1 MWHKLGDIWYVTYH
15 MLRMFLPV
23 VGAITIT
30 CSSIKSKNFRIRMW
44 IIKYISI
51 VVLNGIVIAK
61 IRITWFDGT
70 EVTMTDVC
78 VWIYI
83 FWNMS
88 HCKGSQV
95 RPPCVTFESMS
106 HDSMS
111 HTTKYYSINYF
122 RNWTFPRCTGGTMRS
137 TAVIQSQMKKMI
149 HEIPE
154 SCWNRNSRSFPN
166 QFHHSSG
173 NQNYDSELKTFQR
186 QASAEI
192 GRHCWKTAD
201 SHSTCQC
208 SILMFYLEFRG
219 WKFNFVKKRISNW
232 TKIWWTIW

>member
-1 MWHKLGDIWYVTYH
+1 MIC
-15 MLRMFLPV
+15 MFLPV

-88 HCKGSQV
+88 HCKGVPS
-95 RPPCVTFESMS
+95 
-106 HDSMS
+106 
-111 HTTKYYSINYF
+111 
-122 RNWTFPRCTGGTMRS
+122 S
-137 TAVIQSQMKKMI
+137 TAVCHIWIYVTRFNVTHHKVLLNQLFQKLNFPTLYGAVQCGQPRWSNLRWKRWFMRYRNRVGTGTQDLFQISSITHPEIKIMIPNFWTEIFSTTSRNWPTLAESARHRWKKTN
-149 HEIPE
+149 EI
-154 SCWNRNSRSFPN
+154 RQVFYPN
-166 QFHHSSG
+166 VLF
-173 NQNYDSELKTFQR
+173 
-186 QASAEI
+186 
-192 GRHCWKTAD
+192 
-201 SHSTCQC
+201 
-208 SILMFYLEFRG
+208 
-219 WKFNFVKKRISNW
+219 RIS
-232 TKIWWTIW
+232 

>member
-1 MWHKLGDIWYVTYH
+1 
-15 MLRMFLPV
+15 MFLPV

-88 HCKGSQV
+88 HCKGGGPKFDRRVSHLNLCHTIQCHTPQSITQSIISEIELSHAV
-95 RPPCVTFESMS
+95 R
-106 HDSMS
+106 
-111 HTTKYYSINYF
+111 
-122 RNWTFPRCTGGTMRS
+122 GGTMRS

-154 SCWNRNSRSFPN
+154 SCWNRNSRTVPN
-166 QFHHSSG
+166 QFYHSSG
-173 NQNYDSELKTFQR
+173 NQNYDYELKTFQR
-186 QASAEI
+186 PAEAET
-192 GRHCWKTAD
+192 GRHWKWPLKT
-201 SHSTCQC
+201 TNEIRQV
-208 SILMFYLEFRG
+208 FYSDVLF
-219 WKFNFVKKRISNW
+219 RIS
-232 TKIWWTIW
+232 